1 MIYFDNASTTPILP
15 DVANVVTDAL
25 LHQWGNPS
33 SLHRLGFQAEKA
45 MEEARG
51 RMAALLGV
59 PANSLLFTT
68 GATEGI
74 NTVMRSVLMQTLQ
87 RRFGNEGR
95 VEHSSIG
102 CANDVSNANIVLTA
116 VEHAAVHETAM
127 LFSSFGIDVRFL
139 PVDEEGKISLSD
151 VERLVD
157 EETLLVAVMHVNNE
171 LGTIF
176 PVEEVGKVV
185 KNQSRALYLVDG
197 TQALGKLPVRL
208 SALSC
213 DTYVASGHKIHAPKG
228 IGLLFAR
235 PGTTLLPLLT
245 GGGQEKNR
253 RSGTENVPY
262 ILGFVEALA
271 QMEAHREGVYDPHV
285 VAIAKRARERAE
297 ALPGVHINSPAD
309 GSPYILNFAVTG
321 VKAEVLLHFMEQKEM
336 YLSSGSACSKG
347 KVSRI
352 LQEIHLPEKY
362 LDGAVRLS
370 FGRENREE
378 EVDPFFDHL
387 AFSIQQ
393 IRRITGGKA

>member
-1 MIYFDNASTTPILP
+1 MIYFDNASTTPVLP
-15 DVANVVTDAL
+15 DVANVVIDAL
-25 LHQWGNPS
+25 QYQWGNPS
-33 SLHRLGFQAEKA
+33 SLHRLGFQAEKV

-51 RMAALLGV
+51 RMADILGV
-59 PANSLLFTT
+59 PAKSLLFTSC
-68 GATEGI
+68 ATEGI
-74 NTVMRSVLMQTLQ
+74 NTVMRSVLMQALQ
-87 RRFGNEGR
+87 RQISHVGR
-95 VEHSSIG
+95 AECSDADRV
-102 CANDVSNANIVLTA
+102 NDAPQANIVLTA

-139 PVDEEGKISLSD
+139 PVDEEGEISLSD

-171 LGTIF
+171 LGTIL
-176 PVEEVGKVV
+176 PVDQVGKIV

-208 SALSC
+208 SALPC
-213 DTYVASGHKIHAPKG
+213 DAYVASGHKIHAPKG
-228 IGLLFAR
+228 IGLLYVR
-235 PGTTLLPLLT
+235 PGTPLLPLFT
-245 GGGQEKNR
+245 GGGQELNR

-262 ILGFVEALA
+262 ILGFAEALA
-271 QMEAHREGVYDPHV
+271 QMEAHREGTYDPHV
-285 VAIAKRARERAE
+285 VAIAKRARERTE
-297 ALPGVHINSPAD
+297 ALPGVHINSPTD

-321 VKAEVLLHFMEQKEM
+321 VKAEVLLHFMEKEEM

>member
-1 MIYFDNASTTPILP
+1 MIYFDNASTTPVLS

-25 LHQWGNPS
+25 QYQWGNPS
-33 SLHRLGFQAEKA
+33 SLHRLGFQAETA

-51 RMAALLGV
+51 RIAALLGV
-59 PANSLLFTT
+59 PANSLLFTS

-74 NTVMRSVLMQTLQ
+74 NMVMRSVLMQALQ
-87 RRFGNEGR
+87 RQVGHAGR
-95 VEHSSIG
+95 AECSDADRVGDASK
-102 CANDVSNANIVLTA
+102 ANIVLTA

-127 LFSSFGIDVRFL
+127 LFSSFGFDVRFL

-171 LGTIF
+171 LGTIL
-176 PVEEVGKVV
+176 PVDQVGKII

-197 TQALGKLPVRL
+197 TQALGKLPVQL
-208 SALSC
+208 SALPC
-213 DTYVASGHKIHAPKG
+213 DAYVASGHKIHAPKG
-228 IGLLFAR
+228 IGLLYVR

-262 ILGFVEALA
+262 ILGFAEALA
-271 QMEAHREGVYDPHV
+271 QMEAHREGTYDPNV
-285 VAIAKRARERAE
+285 VAIAKRARERAK
-297 ALPGVHINSPAD
+297 ALPGVRINSPAD

-321 VKAEVLLHFMEQKEM
+321 VKAEVLLHFMEQEEM

-352 LQEIHLPEKY
+352 LQEIHLPEEY
-362 LDGAVRLS
+362 LDGAIRLS

-378 EVDPFFDHL
+378 EVDPFFAHL